1 MPDPWWASPPLLSN
15 LCLGRKNMLPAA
27 LLIRACSQASKW
39 WDVVCSAY
47 FFAYVIGYF
56 LFCFVLFCSLGK
68 KQAIQASS
76 KGAKKTKNK
85 SQLHELVTDLILFSI
100 TALMLCTNKMR
111 PKNEI
116 NFYTPI
122 SVSIFS
128 ILFLIHFFE
137 VLIRRICWKIKTF
150 FTWKSF
156 L

>member
-15 LCLGRKNMLPAA
+15 LPLGGKNMLPAA

-39 WDVVCSAY
+39 WDVICSAY
-47 FFAYVIGYF
+47 FFYYDWAF
-56 LFCFVLFCSLGK
+56 FVLFCSLGK

-85 SQLHELVTDLILFSI
+85 SQLHELVTDFILFSI
-100 TALMLCTNKMR
+100 TALMLCTNKIR

-116 NFYTPI
+116 NLYTQI

-128 ILFLIHFFE
+128 IQFF
-137 VLIRRICWKIKTF
+137 IQF
-150 FTWKSF
+150 FWGAN
-156 L
+156 

>member
-1 MPDPWWASPPLLSN
+1 
-15 LCLGRKNMLPAA
+15 MLPAA
-27 LLIRACSQASKW
+27 LLIRACSQASKR
-39 WDVVCSAY
+39 WDFICSAY
-47 FFAYVIGYF
+47 FFF
-56 LFCFVLFCSLGK
+56 LCDWVFFVLFYSLGK

-85 SQLHELVTDLILFSI
+85 SQLHELVTDFILFSI

-116 NFYTPI
+116 NLYTQI

-128 ILFLIHFFE
+128 IQFFIHFFE
-137 VLIRRICWKIKTF
+137 VLIRRICWTIKTF

-156 L
+156 LYSCDLNMWFVGDIVRSN

>member
-1 MPDPWWASPPLLSN
+1 
-15 LCLGRKNMLPAA
+15 MLPAV
-27 LLIRACSQASKW
+27 LLIRACSQARKW
-39 WDVVCSAY
+39 WDVVCSVY

-56 LFCFVLFCSLGK
+56 FVLFCFVLWERNKQF
-68 KQAIQASS
+68 KQAVKEQ
-76 KGAKKTKNK
+76 KRPKNK